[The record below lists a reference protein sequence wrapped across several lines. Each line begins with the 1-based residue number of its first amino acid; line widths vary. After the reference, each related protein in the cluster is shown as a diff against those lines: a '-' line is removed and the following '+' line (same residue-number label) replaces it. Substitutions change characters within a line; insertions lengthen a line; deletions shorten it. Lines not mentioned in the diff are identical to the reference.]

1 MTEPRQLPQKFAAIV
16 DARATLIGYIM
27 ESAIDGKLELP
38 DRWHIADLKVE
49 VRTERFGDGMACLI
63 TGTVTAGEPE

>member
-16 DARATLIGYIM
+16 DARATLLRYVM
-27 ESAIDGKLELP
+27 EAVMRGELDLP
-38 DRWHIADLKVE
+38 ENWHIADLKAE
-49 VRTERFGDGMACLI
+49 VRTERFGDGLACLI